1 MEMEKE
7 KNASTLLTLE
17 QTCAFLKSRDDFV
30 ILCHASPDG
39 DTIGSAAGLGL
50 VLRRLGKRTFIRCAD
65 SFPGKFSYI
74 YKGLIRE
81 ETEEIFTPKTVI
93 ASDVADPKL
102 LGKLREDYPV
112 VDLCID
118 HHVSNTRYAHRLLL
132 DASASATCEIIYQL
146 ARKLADRPDK
156 QTVDALFT
164 GLSTD
169 TGCFKFSNVTA
180 RTHRIAADLL
190 ELGADAAEI
199 NRLMFD
205 TKSRQRVEIE
215 RMALDSMRF
224 YHDGRCAMTTITKA
238 MREQSRCA
246 EDDLEGLTTLSRTIE
261 GVIIGITIREKDNGR
276 YKVSVRTLAPVDASK
291 LCAELGGGG
300 HTRAAGCELDG
311 PLERVRETL
320 AAVSLRY
327 LEASAL

>member
-1 MEMEKE
+1 METE
-7 KNASTLLTLE
+7 KNPCIDITLE
-17 QTCAFLKSRDDFV
+17 QTCDFLKSRNDFV

-39 DTIGSAAGLGL
+39 DTIGSAAGLCL
-50 VLRRLGKRTFIRCAD
+50 ILRRLGKRAFILCGD
-65 SFPGKFSYI
+65 PFPEKFTYI
-74 YKGLIRE
+74 YKGLTQQDLQEAFI
-81 ETEEIFTPKTVI
+81 PQTVV

-102 LGKLREDYPV
+102 LGRLREEYPS

-132 DASASATCEIIYQL
+132 DSSASAACEIIFQL
-146 ARKLADRPDK
+146 GRRLADPADK
-156 QTVDALFT
+156 QTADALFT

-224 YHDGRCAMTTITKA
+224 YHEGRCAMTAITKA

-261 GVIIGITIREKDNGR
+261 GVVIGVTIREKDNGR

-291 LCAELGGGG
+291 LCGELGGGG
-300 HTRAAGCELDG
+300 HARAAGCELEG
-311 PLERVRETL
+311 PLEQVRETL
-320 AAVSLRY
+320 AEICLRY
-327 LEASAL
+327 LEAVSK